1 MKLKTDKGFTF
12 IETIVTVSIILILA
26 AVVGFSALRYV
37 ERARTASCRSQME
50 VFRLSLQSYYLD
62 CGQYPTEAQGLS
74 ALWEKPIMA
83 PVPDRWD
90 GPYTDRRIPK
100 DPWGYDYVYRNPGEN
115 NLPFSIMSYGAD
127 GRLGGD
133 GANADI
139 HSWD

>member
-12 IETIVTVSIILILA
+12 IETIITVSIIVILS

-50 VFRLSLQSYYLD
+50 IFRLSLQSYYLD
-62 CGQYPTEAQGLS
+62 CGQYPTEAQGLP
-74 ALWEKPIMA
+74 ALWEKPIMS

-100 DPWGYDYVYRNPGEN
+100 DPWGNDYIYRNPGEN

-127 GRLGGD
+127 GRSGGD
-133 GANADI
+133 GSNADI
-139 HSWD
+139 RSWD

>member
-1 MKLKTDKGFTF
+1 VKLKTDKGFTF
-12 IETIVTVSIILILA
+12 IETIITVSIIVILS

-50 VFRLSLQSYYLD
+50 IFRLSLQSYYLD
-62 CGQYPTEAQGLS
+62 CGQYPTEAQGLP

-100 DPWGYDYVYRNPGEN
+100 DPWGNDYIYRNPGEN
-115 NLPFSIMSYGAD
+115 SLPFSIMSYGAD
-127 GRLGGD
+127 GKSGGD
-133 GANADI
+133 GSNADI
-139 HSWD
+139 RSWD

>member
-1 MKLKTDKGFTF
+1 MKLKTDEGFTF
-12 IETIVTVSIILILA
+12 VETIVTVAIILILS

-37 ERARTASCRSQME
+37 ERARTASCRNQME

-62 CGQYPTEAQGLS
+62 CGQYPNEAQGLN
-74 ALWEKPIMA
+74 ALWEKPIIS

-100 DPWGYDYVYRNPGEN
+100 DPWDNDYIYRNPGEN

-127 GRLGGD
+127 GRQGGE
-133 GANADI
+133 GSNADI
-139 HSWD
+139 RSWD

>member
-12 IETIVTVSIILILA
+12 IETIITVSIIVILS

-50 VFRLSLQSYYLD
+50 IFRLSLQSYYLD
-62 CGQYPTEAQGLS
+62 CGQYPTEAQGLP

-100 DPWGYDYVYRNPGEN
+100 DPWGNDYIYRNPGEN
-115 NLPFSIMSYGAD
+115 SLPFSIMSYGAD
-127 GRLGGD
+127 GKSGGD
-133 GANADI
+133 GSNADI
-139 HSWD
+139 RSWD